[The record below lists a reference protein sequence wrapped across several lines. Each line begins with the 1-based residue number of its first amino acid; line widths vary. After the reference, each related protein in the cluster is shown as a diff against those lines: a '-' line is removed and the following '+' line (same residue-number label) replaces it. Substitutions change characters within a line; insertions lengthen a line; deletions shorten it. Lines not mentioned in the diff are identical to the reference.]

1 MKPVKCKYSE
11 SGRIGSARSAQ
22 LQMDFVVVHFKQKQ
36 VLDNNRTLKY
46 VCGQMV
52 KVEAASLS
60 IRCVCVLIGLSR
72 EVVYVR
78 LQCTTFL

>member
-1 MKPVKCKYSE
+1 
-11 SGRIGSARSAQ
+11 
-22 LQMDFVVVHFKQKQ
+22 MDFVVVHFKQKQ

-60 IRCVCVLIGLSR
+60 IRCVCLLLWC